1 MTCEVQ
7 SRGAIELYFYGE
19 LSAMERAGI
28 QAHLLTCTE
37 CRQALRDLQMIRAAL
52 ASRPEVN
59 APAGGDWSG
68 FMARL
73 EAGIES
79 TAPGHGRSQPA
90 IPAAHRP
97 IRRIAP
103 YLAIAALLALVTIGV
118 VLIGRARIPT
128 TSDARVAAPPPAAPA
143 AAGVPANVPAATRTP
158 DAALASLSGQHFGRS
173 KLVLLGITTRDAG
186 RVQDKDWAYERDRA
200 AALLGE
206 TRLYRQAAEQRGMEG
221 LAGVMRDLELVL
233 LQTSMSEA
241 PEPASV
247 EQLQRLIRR
256 RDLLTKMDVYETGS

>member
-19 LSAMERAGI
+19 LSATEHAGI
-28 QAHLLTCTE
+28 QAHLLTCIE

-52 ASRPEVN
+52 AARPEVD
-59 APAGGDWSG
+59 APAGDDWSG

-79 TAPGHGRSQPA
+79 TGRGTLHPA

-97 IRRIAP
+97 IRQIAP
-103 YLAIAALLALVTIGV
+103 YLAMAALLALITIGV
-118 VLIGRARIPT
+118 VLIGRGRIPT
-128 TSDARVAAPPPAAPA
+128 TPDAQVAAPPPAAPA
-143 AAGVPANVPAATRTP
+143 AASVPSTVPAATRTP

-173 KLVLLGITTRDAG
+173 KLVLLGITTKDAG
-186 RVQDKDWAYERDRA
+186 KVQDKDWAFERDRA

-241 PEPASV
+241 PDAASV